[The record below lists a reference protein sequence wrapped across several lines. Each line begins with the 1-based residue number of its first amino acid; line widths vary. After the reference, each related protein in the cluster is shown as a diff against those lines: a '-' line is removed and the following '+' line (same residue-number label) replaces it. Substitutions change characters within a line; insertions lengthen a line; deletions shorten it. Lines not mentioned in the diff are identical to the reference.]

1 MTITLDEIKTK
12 LSKIKKLGYVK
23 SMRSG
28 PTGIGYTL
36 ETLLEIKE
44 NNISTP
50 DLGEIELKAQREK
63 HTGMTTL
70 FTFNN
75 KAWKMNPLEAIKKY
89 GSLDKDGRLGMY
101 YTMGMKPNSAGL
113 FLTVD
118 DTSVM
123 VRNIDGNIVA
133 VWLLSEIEKRF
144 EAKVKN
150 VLLVKAKVEERDGI
164 EYFLFDRA
172 RLLAHGTT
180 KAILKNQFE
189 NGQLL
194 VDLRLHDKGT
204 MARNHG
210 TGFRVF
216 ENNIE
221 NLYKTVT
228 EIDF

>member
-1 MTITLDEIKTK
+1 MTLEEIRKK
-12 LSKIKKLGYVK
+12 LSAIKKLGYVK
-23 SMRSG
+23 TLRNG

-50 DLGEIELKAQREK
+50 DLGEIELKAQRER

-75 KAWKMNPLEAIKKY
+75 KAWKMNPLEAIRKY

-101 YTMGMKPNSAGL
+101 YTMSMKPNSAGL

-118 DTSVM
+118 DEAIA
-123 VRNIDGNIVA
+123 VRHIDGNVVA
-133 VWLLSEIEKRF
+133 VWQLAEIERRF

-150 VLLVKAKVEERDGI
+150 VLLVKAKTEERDGV
-164 EYFLFDRA
+164 EYFQFDRA
-172 RLLAHGTT
+172 RLLSHGTT

-189 NGQLL
+189 SGELL

-216 ENNIE
+216 ENNLE
-221 NLYKTVT
+221 NLYEKVE
-228 EIDF
+228 EIAF

>member
-1 MTITLDEIKTK
+1 MTLTIDEIKEK
-12 LSKIKKLGYVK
+12 LSAIKKLGYVK
-23 SMRSG
+23 TLRNG

-36 ETLLEIKE
+36 ETLLEIEE
-44 NNISTP
+44 NNISSP
-50 DLGEIELKAQREK
+50 DLGEIELKAQRER

-75 KAWKMNPLEAIKKY
+75 KAWKMDPLQAIKNY

-101 YTMGMKPNSAGL
+101 YTMSMKPNSAGL

-118 DTSVM
+118 DTSIA
-123 VRNIDGNIVA
+123 VRHIDGNVVA
-133 VWLLSEIEKRF
+133 VWELSEIEKRF

-150 VLLVKAKVEERDGI
+150 VLLVKAKTEERDGI

-172 RLLAHGTT
+172 RLLSHGTS
-180 KAILKNQFE
+180 KAILRNQFE
-189 NGQLL
+189 SGELL

-204 MARNHG
+204 SARNHG

-216 ENNIE
+216 ENNLE
-221 NLYKTVT
+221 NLYEKVE
-228 EIDF
+228 EIAF